1 MASDSLATDDCTKN
15 SVAKI
20 FRVRRHLVGVAGCY
34 AHCMAF
40 INWLKA
46 GADEDEIP
54 CFDDVYA
61 LALCPEGIWVYD
73 GHPQPYQLK
82 DKFAA
87 VGSGSQAAL
96 AAMHCGLSPRDSVR
110 IAAKI
115 DPATGGRII
124 TKRLLT

>member
-1 MASDSLATDDCTKN
+1 MGILPVLAL
-15 SVAKI
+15 A
-20 FRVRRHLVGVAGCY
+20 
-34 AHCMAF
+34 AF
-40 INWLKA
+40 MNVVTYC
-46 GADEDEIP
+46 GEP
-54 CFDDVYA
+54 VYA

-96 AAMHCGLSPRDSVR
+96 AAMHCGKSPKDSVR

-124 TKRLLT
+124 NKRLLT